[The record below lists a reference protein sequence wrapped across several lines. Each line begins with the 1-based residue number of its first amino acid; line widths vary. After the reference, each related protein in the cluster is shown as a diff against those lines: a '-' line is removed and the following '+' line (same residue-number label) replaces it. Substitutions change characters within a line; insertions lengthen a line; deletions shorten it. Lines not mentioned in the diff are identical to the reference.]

1 MPCLGQIN
9 DGEAPEAE
17 GEITFRFRM
26 GTGIVGPA
34 MNQFR
39 CHAGRDAL
47 TVLRGPPPPWVKK
60 TCDSAHARY
69 PFTRP

>member
-1 MPCLGQIN
+1 MPSLGQID
-9 DGEAPEAE
+9 DGKAPEAK
-17 GEITFRFRM
+17 GKITFRFRM

-69 PFTRP
+69 PFMPP

>member
-9 DGEAPEAE
+9 NGKAPEAK
-17 GEITFRFRM
+17 GKIAFRFRM

-34 MNQFR
+34 MDHLR
-39 CHAGRDAL
+39 RHASRDAL
-47 TVLRGPPPPWVKK
+47 TVLRAPPPPRVQKA
-60 TCDSAHARY
+60 CYAAHTRC

>member
-1 MPCLGQIN
+1 MACLRQIN
-9 DGEAPEAE
+9 NGKAPEAE
-17 GEITFRFRM
+17 GKITFRFRM

-34 MNQFR
+34 MYQFR

-60 TCDSAHARY
+60 ACDSAHARY
-69 PFTRP
+69 PFTPP